1 MNGKDFIKQAEGL
14 KLKAYL
20 DTAGIP
26 TIGYGHT
33 KGVKI
38 GQTITKD
45 KADQFF
51 EDDYNDAVKQL
62 SSVVKV
68 KLTQGQQDAL
78 VSFVF
83 NLGIGRLKTSTLLR
97 KLNNGDTRGAAIEF
111 GKWVYSGGKVTEGLV
126 ARRARER
133 ELFESKE

>member
-1 MNGKDFIKQAEGL
+1 MNGKDFIKQEEGL

-38 GQTITKD
+38 GQTIAKD

-51 EDDYNDAVKQL
+51 EEDYNDAVSQL
-62 SSVVKV
+62 KSVVKV
-68 KLTQGQQDAL
+68 PLTQGQQDAL

-83 NLGIGRLKTSTLLR
+83 NLGIGRLKTSTLLK

-111 GKWVYSGGKVTEGLV
+111 SKWVYSGGQVTQGLV